1 MARGEDESKGITK
14 MVVMEVVM
22 EVVMKMVVMIRVG
35 AYQSGSV
42 DEEIAPRVR
51 PEITEMKDCNT
62 PRSI

>member
-1 MARGEDESKGITK
+1 
-14 MVVMEVVM
+14 MEVVVEM
-22 EVVMKMVVMIRVG
+22 VMKMVIEVVVMIRIE